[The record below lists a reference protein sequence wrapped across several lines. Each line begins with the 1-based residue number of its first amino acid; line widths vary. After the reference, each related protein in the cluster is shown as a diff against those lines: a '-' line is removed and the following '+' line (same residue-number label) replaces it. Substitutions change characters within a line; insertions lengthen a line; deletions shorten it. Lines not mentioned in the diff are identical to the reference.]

1 MIRRALALAI
11 GLGAVVAFPV
21 ACSLGLDESL
31 IGREADASTEAGG
44 PDASVDSGTDGG
56 TLFEIPDGGKCREDK
71 ECKAN
76 NPCLQGRC
84 ELGRQVCVYD
94 VCKQPVCLSGT
105 CNVQAKACSTPPIQ
119 YKFRAF
125 AFQVTQ
131 GGVGCGGSPT
141 RCFAAVHPFVF
152 VGTTNGVVA
161 FSATDPSNPS
171 PTPVPIT
178 GLPFFPT
185 AMVASG
191 TRVYFLGSVLGSA
204 PNLRLQLA
212 WVDVPVDPFAA
223 TIPARSVLANYTKG
237 SADVLVAGAEG
248 QALLVNTSIPSF
260 PSAILSAPLVEP
272 VKVDPLTLAG
282 FSISQ
287 APVAASGNRIVMHQF
302 VNNTATFS
310 LETGVGTPTSTNG
323 GDQPLTSFGPLAMN
337 QQAFGQGPDGSLL
350 WAVAAAVPTDAGPPT
365 FIKSA
370 KLVWLLADQAATK
383 FETTTAVDVETY
395 PAATSLGQQVT
406 GPVAWVNKDSALVAV
421 AASQNLAQTTVRLVA
436 KSGVVADKNF
446 GVAVSVDRVGVASS
460 AGYGYVLTADSATQ
474 ATINVVAPDC
484 AP

>member
-1 MIRRALALAI
+1 MRRAVLAAALLA
-11 GLGAVVAFPV
+11 GTFAVPL

-31 IGREADASTEAGG
+31 IDRAPDAGVDADTADVKVEAG
-44 PDASVDSGTDGG
+44 SDGG
-56 TLFEIPDGGKCREDK
+56 TVFEIPDGGKCKDDK

-84 ELGRQVCVYD
+84 EQGRQVCVYD

-105 CNVQAKACSTPPIQ
+105 CNVQTKACSTPPVQ
-119 YKFRAF
+119 YKFRSF

-131 GGVGCGGSPT
+131 GGVGCGGAPS

-152 VGTTNGVVA
+152 VGTTNGVAA
-161 FSATDPSNPS
+161 FSATDPGNPN
-171 PTPVPIT
+171 PTPVPVT

-212 WVDVPVDPFAA
+212 WVDVPVDPFSA
-223 TIPARSVLANYTKG
+223 TIPAKSVLANYTRP
-237 SADVLVAGAEG
+237 SADAIVAGADG
-248 QALLVNTSIPSF
+248 QAILVNTSIASF
-260 PSAILSAPLVEP
+260 PSAILTAPLTEP
-272 VKVDPLTLAG
+272 IKVDPQTLAG
-282 FSISQ
+282 FAVGQS
-287 APVAASGNRIVMHQF
+287 PVTASGGRLLFQQILGNV
-302 VNNTATFS
+302 ATFS
-310 LETGVGTPTSTNG
+310 LESGVGTATSTNL
-323 GDQPLTSFGPLAMN
+323 GDQPLGAIGQVAPN
-337 QQAFGQGPDGSLL
+337 QQAFAQGPDGSVL
-350 WAVAAAVPTDAGPPT
+350 WSAASVVPVDAGVPS
-365 FIKSA
+365 FIRAA
-370 KLVWLLADQAATK
+370 KLVWILADGNATK
-383 FETTTAVDVETY
+383 LDTAPAVDVETY
-395 PAATSLGQQVT
+395 PAATSIGQLVT

-421 AASQNLAQTTVRLVA
+421 AASQNLAQTTIRLVNRT
-436 KSGVVADKNF
+436 GVVADKNF

-474 ATINVVAPDC
+474 ATVNVVAPDC